1 MEKWNRSH
9 FLSMTEK
16 RLKKTGELKARE
28 KLADAGD

>member
-9 FLSMTEK
+9 FLSMTE
-16 RLKKTGELKARE
+16 RKTGELKARE